1 MAELLGITDHRPIV
15 AIAPVLGL
23 AAYCVTHV
31 LAARIIRGRSPYPAL
46 AVGALAGLVA
56 TVVITVVACR
66 RDAVSTLDTLALVGL
81 NTIASLA
88 FAFGYFNFV
97 NLTVASLRIRILE
110 ELADAGG
117 RLPRADL
124 LDRYGTTSVADLR
137 LQRLVGGGHLVE
149 RNGRLYT
156 GRLQFLLVARIFDG
170 LRWLIFGPA
179 YAAALRRPPQPPPNT
194 TTNTAP

>member
-1 MAELLGITDHRPIV
+1 MTELLGITNHRPLV
-15 AIAPVLGL
+15 ALAPVLGL
-23 AAYCVTHV
+23 AVYCLTHV
-31 LAARIIRGRSPYPAL
+31 VAARIIRGRNPYPAL

-56 TVVITVVACR
+56 TIAITFVACR
-66 RDAVSTLDTLALVGL
+66 RDAASTIDTLALVGM
-81 NTIASLA
+81 NAIASLA

-124 LDRYGTTSVADLR
+124 LDRYGTASVADLR
-137 LQRLVGGGHLVE
+137 LERLVGGGHLVE
-149 RNGRLYT
+149 RNGRLHT

-170 LRWLIFGPA
+170 LRRLIFGPA
-179 YAAALRRPPQPPPNT
+179 YAAALRRPPRPTPSDDA
-194 TTNTAP
+194 TAP

>member
-1 MAELLGITDHRPIV
+1 MTAPFGITDHEPII
-15 AIAPVLGL
+15 ALAPVLGL
-23 AAYCVTHV
+23 AVDCGTHLV
-31 LAARIIRGRSPYPAL
+31 AARIIRGRNPYPSL

-56 TVVITVVACR
+56 TIAITFVACR
-66 RDAVSTLDTLALVGL
+66 HDAVSTVDTLALVGM
-81 NTIASLA
+81 NAIASLA

-97 NLTVASLRIRILE
+97 NLTVASLRIRLLE

-117 RLPRADL
+117 RLPRAEL
-124 LDRYGTTSVADLR
+124 LGRYGTASVADLR

-149 RNGRLYT
+149 RNGRLHS

-179 YAAALRRPPQPPPNT
+179 YAAALRRPPLAAPSDDAT
-194 TTNTAP
+194 TP

>member
-1 MAELLGITDHRPIV
+1 MTELLGITDHRPLV
-15 AIAPVLGL
+15 AVAPVLGL
-23 AAYCVTHV
+23 AVYCLTHV
-31 LAARIIRGRSPYPAL
+31 VAARIIRGRNPYPAL

-56 TVVITVVACR
+56 TIAITVLACR
-66 RDAVSTLDTLALVGL
+66 RDAVSTLDTLALVGV
-81 NTIASLA
+81 NAIASLA

-124 LDRYGTTSVADLR
+124 LGRYGTASVADLR
-137 LQRLVGGGHLVE
+137 LERLVGGGHLVE
-149 RNGRLYT
+149 RNGRLHT

-179 YAAALRRPPQPPPNT
+179 YAAALRRPPLPAPPDDA
-194 TTNTAP
+194 TAS

>member
-1 MAELLGITDHRPIV
+1 MNALLEMTDHRPIV
-15 AIAPVLGL
+15 ALAPVLGL

-56 TVVITVVACR
+56 TIAITLVACR
-66 RDAVSTLDTLALVGL
+66 RDAVSTIDILALVGL

-117 RLPRADL
+117 RLPRAAL
-124 LDRYGTTSVADLR
+124 LDRYGTASVADLR
-137 LQRLVGGGHLVE
+137 LERLVGGGHLVE
-149 RNGRLYT
+149 QNGRLYT

-170 LRWLIFGPA
+170 LRWLIFGPT
-179 YAAALRRPPQPPPNT
+179 YAAALRRPVRPTPPDD
-194 TTNTAP
+194 APTP

>member
-1 MAELLGITDHRPIV
+1 MAETLGITDHRPLV
-15 AIAPVLGL
+15 AVAPVLGL
-23 AAYCVTHV
+23 AVYCLTHV
-31 LAARIIRGRSPYPAL
+31 VAARIIRGRGPYPAL

-56 TVVITVVACR
+56 TIAITLVACR
-66 RDAVSTLDTLALVGL
+66 HDAVSPIDTLALVML
-81 NTIASLA
+81 NATASLA

-117 RLPRADL
+117 RLPRRDL

-149 RNGRLYT
+149 RNGRLHT
-156 GRLQFLLVARIFDG
+156 GRLQFLVVARIFDG
-170 LRWLIFGPA
+170 LRRFIFGPA
-179 YAAALRRPPQPPPNT
+179 YAAALRRPPQPSSPDSA
-194 TTNTAP
+194 TAP

>member
-1 MAELLGITDHRPIV
+1 MAELLGITDHRPLV
-15 AIAPVLGL
+15 AVAPVLGL
-23 AAYCVTHV
+23 AVYCFTHIV
-31 LAARIIRGRSPYPAL
+31 AARIIRGRNPYPAL
-46 AVGALAGLVA
+46 AVGALTGLLA
-56 TVVITVVACR
+56 TIGITVAACR
-66 RDAVSTLDTLALVGL
+66 WDAVSPIDTLALVVL
-81 NTIASLA
+81 NAIASLA

-149 RNGRLYT
+149 RNGRLHT

-170 LRWLIFGPA
+170 LRRLIFGPA
-179 YAAALRRPPQPPPNT
+179 YAAALRRPPQPPPPST
-194 TTNTAP
+194 ATAP